1 MGLVIIG
8 FCMIGIGVGGVALVI
23 KGFKSIFGDKD

>member
-1 MGLVIIG
+1 MGFIVVG
-8 FCMIGIGVGGVALVI
+8 FLMIGIGVAGVGLVV